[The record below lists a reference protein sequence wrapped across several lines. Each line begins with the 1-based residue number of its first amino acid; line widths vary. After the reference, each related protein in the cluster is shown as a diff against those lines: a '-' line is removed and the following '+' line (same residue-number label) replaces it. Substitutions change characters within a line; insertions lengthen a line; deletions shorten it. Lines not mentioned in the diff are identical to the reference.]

1 MIKINEKAPV
11 TARAKIEIN
20 ADPEL
25 VWKIMVNIEEWP
37 RWNPEIKSAAIFG
50 DLSVGTKFKW
60 KAGPGTITSQILE
73 VDPPK
78 TLAWKGKTMGI
89 KAIHLWNIDFIN
101 EKTVVS
107 TEESWDG
114 IIVHLMKGTMQKSLQ
129 KSINAG
135 LKYLKIESEKNR

>member
-11 TARAKIEIN
+11 IARAKIEIN

-25 VWKIMVNIEEWP
+25 VWEIMANIEEWP
-37 RWNPEIKSAAIFG
+37 RWNPEIKSAIISG
-50 DLSVGTKFKW
+50 DLSEGTNFQW

-135 LKYLKIESEKNR
+135 LEYLKIESEKNR